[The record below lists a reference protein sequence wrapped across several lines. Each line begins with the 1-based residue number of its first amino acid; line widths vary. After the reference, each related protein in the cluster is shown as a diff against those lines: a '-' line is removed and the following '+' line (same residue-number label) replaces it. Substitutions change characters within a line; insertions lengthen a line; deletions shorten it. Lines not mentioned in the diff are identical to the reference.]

1 MNNYT
6 YLFFL
11 CCLLCGTT
19 ALAQTDL
26 PIQKRLKVEAVKKEN
41 PIGIVKRRAGN
52 KTFEIIWINEGIATR
67 FALVDMAK
75 SHRLEVISEADR

>member
-1 MNNYT
+1 VLEINP
-6 YLFFL
+6 
-11 CCLLCGTT
+11 G
-19 ALAQTDL
+19 DL
-26 PIQKRLKVEAVKKEN
+26 VTLKGLKNQKEK